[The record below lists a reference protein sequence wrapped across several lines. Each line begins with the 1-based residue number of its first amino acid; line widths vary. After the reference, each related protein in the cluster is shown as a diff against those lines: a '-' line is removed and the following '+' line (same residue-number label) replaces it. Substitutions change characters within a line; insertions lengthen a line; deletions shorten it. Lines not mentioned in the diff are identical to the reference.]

1 MSSGRIN
8 NHQNMVDQDDTD
20 LSFEALTF
28 GGGSNDKDDTSPTES
43 PVQRKENKDM
53 GGFSSK
59 SPITVRSPVLLEQE
73 KERGTTSVYIST
85 QGENKIDVP
94 SLLKRVELFGTVK
107 AHYFREK
114 QNFGFVQFLD
124 AGCVDAVIDDLNKN
138 GVDGVSILAE
148 KAVQVSKTTGRAS
161 PTSVGG
167 TPFSP
172 STPITPSVHMSH
184 LLGGGH
190 LLSSTPNGT
199 PLFQANNSSLLPPV
213 GSSGGVVVV
222 GPEKPDTIL
231 VLKNLPFSLKQ
242 DQLQEILMQM
252 NSNAPQSIN
261 LHFDNLGVF
270 RGMAFIKYRNLDDAI
285 KVYDNLNGYDVG
297 GRKVRVEYKRK
308 NKGQPSDVP
317 QEWIDDEDLRKLWE
331 QVKEFSANPNI
342 HEVSLNSHLTP
353 SQRKQIHA
361 MADKLKLSHFSNG
374 EGEQRHICL
383 KKSSSPSP
391 IMSSSSSSSQ
401 HHHYLS
407 SPHTNGSHPMS
418 SSSIGGGGNM
428 SGQAHMMMMNNGGAS
443 SYGHGGS
450 GNGGGAPTTPTHQHQ
465 HMNGTPS
472 SNNGQYLSVDGNRG
486 IEIKGRR
493 RQNSDA
499 IKICSPSN
507 NNGGGSYNGG
517 SSVEKYNNNNRSGSV
532 SSGSYSKKDS
542 GFTPSDN
549 HDWRSPPP
557 ASPTSNQAPTQPFT
571 SPSSSSAASPLV
583 SSSAVAPVRQPKGPD
598 GSKGFTE
605 IYKESR
611 KSCGTQMAQVEVT
624 PPDVLVS
631 SASVST

>member
-1 MSSGRIN
+1 MSSGRN
-8 NHQNMVDQDDTD
+8 NHHNMEQDDTD

-28 GGGSNDKDDTSPTES
+28 GGSDNHNELSPTDS
-43 PVQRKENKDM
+43 PVQRKEPK
-53 GGFSSK
+53 SSK
-59 SPITVRSPVLLEQE
+59 KSPNVRSPVQEQE
-73 KERGTTSVYIST
+73 KEKGTTSVYIST
-85 QGENKIDVP
+85 QGENKIDVQ

-124 AGCVDAVIDDLNKN
+124 ASAVDAVIDDLNKN
-138 GVDGVSILAE
+138 GVDGVPILAE
-148 KAVQVSKTTGRAS
+148 KAVVSKTTGRAS

-172 STPITPSVHMSH
+172 STPMTPSIHSGSSIGSVG
-184 LLGGGH
+184 LF
-190 LLSSTPNGT
+190 SSTPNGT
-199 PLFQANNSSLLPPV
+199 SLFSANNSSLLPQ
-213 GSSGGVVVV
+213 V

-285 KVYDNLNGYDVG
+285 KVFDNLNGYDVG

-331 QVKEFSANPNI
+331 QVKEFNANPNL
-342 HEVSLNSHLTP
+342 HEVSLSPLLNP

-361 MADKLKLSHFSNG
+361 MADKLKLTHFSNG
-374 EGEQRHICL
+374 DGEQRHICL
-383 KKSSSPSP
+383 KKPQQTSPSP
-391 IMSSSSSSSQ
+391 VMM
-401 HHHYLS
+401 
-407 SPHTNGSHPMS
+407 N
-418 SSSIGGGGNM
+418 GGGNGM
-428 SGQAHMMMMNNGGAS
+428 VNSHSGHNIHVSLSSSLGQHNGHGTSSS
-443 SYGHGGS
+443 SYGHMNGGNTANSAQNGSIPSSTMVGS
-450 GNGGGAPTTPTHQHQ
+450 G
-465 HMNGTPS
+465 S
-472 SNNGQYLSVDGNRG
+472 SNNVSSQYLNVDNRG

-499 IKICSPSN
+499 MKSGTSPS
-507 NNGGGSYNGG
+507 GGGNSFGG
-517 SSVEKYNNNNRSGSV
+517 SSVEGKYR
-532 SSGSYSKKDS
+532 SGSYSNKKNEPSTPTASDS
-542 GFTPSDN
+542 
-549 HDWRSPPP
+549 HMDWRSPPP
-557 ASPTSNQAPTQPFT
+557 ASPTTKNTPSEPFT
-571 SPSSSSAASPLV
+571 SPSSSSSAA
-583 SSSAVAPVRQPKGPD
+583 AAAAAAAIAPVRQPKGPD

-611 KSCGTQMAQVEVT
+611 KTCGLQVGSVVVASEVST
-624 PPDVLVS
+624 
-631 SASVST
+631 SVST